1 MANMAWRTAATSK
14 LAMAQARKRASES
27 ERRAA
32 MRGNAATGLPRLISL
47 ATCSPLLRSAI
58 WIANSG
64 VGSIIVG
71 PTPSAGHEITAKM
84 GRKTKTKAAKKKN
97 EKAKAAKAAAG
108 EFVSVR
114 GRAAVLDLCPG
125 TLASCR
131 CGGWPGRCCSCCRA
145 GPSACAFLRRWGL
158 NALVSGPGFGGV
170 RHTIVSGG
178 RHFSL
183 N

>member
-1 MANMAWRTAATSK
+1 MAHCSNLETGDGASSK
-14 LAMAQARKRASES
+14 AR
-27 ERRAA
+27 EREREA
-32 MRGNAATGLPRLISL
+32 RGNARQRGNWPASPHCSL